1 VVGVGIGECRG
12 AVAVEKRGFVRGGE
26 DQTTAANKPL
36 SQVVFL
42 LFTSFGDD
50 FFFVRNIPTTQI
62 LR

>member
-26 DQTTAANKPL
+26 DQATAANKPL

-42 LFTSFGDD
+42 FFPFFGGD
-50 FFFVRNIPTTQI
+50 FATGF
-62 LR
+62 